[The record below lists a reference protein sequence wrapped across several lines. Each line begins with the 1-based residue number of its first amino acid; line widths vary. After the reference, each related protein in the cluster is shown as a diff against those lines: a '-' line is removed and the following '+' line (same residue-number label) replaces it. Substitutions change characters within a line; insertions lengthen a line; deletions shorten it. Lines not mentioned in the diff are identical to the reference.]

1 MNVSATIPAT
11 VQIRRS
17 RLLGLIGAIAV
28 LAAAITWIVLTFAVD
43 TGSEEAQASATG
55 VPVTLAPSEQSVA
68 FYLFGASDSL
78 TPAQLESVRQYLS
91 GAATALT
98 PAERSVG
105 FYLFGA
111 SDSLTPAQLRTTRS
125 YLTGA
130 SGSR

>member
-28 LAAAITWIVLTFAVD
+28 LAAAITWMVLTFAVD

-55 VPVTLAPSEQSVA
+55 AATALTPAERSVG

-91 GAATALT
+91 GAATAIT
-98 PAERSVG
+98 SAEQSVG